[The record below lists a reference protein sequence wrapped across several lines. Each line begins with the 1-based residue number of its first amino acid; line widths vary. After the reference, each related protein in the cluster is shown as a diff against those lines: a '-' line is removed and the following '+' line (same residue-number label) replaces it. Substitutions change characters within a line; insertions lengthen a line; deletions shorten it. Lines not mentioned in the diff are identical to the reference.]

1 MLLSLFYV
9 CRNPKKIKSILKIY
23 FLDSQIPSYPNLRVF
38 WRNPCKGKKKMG
50 LFFSRTIVN
59 YIVSS
64 SPMSKKTCGKFSPM
78 QLESMISLVSRT
90 GRHLQRYDKDSRQVV
105 GYASFSF
112 YYGSSTYFSFS
123 TFLWEYFEN
132 CWLLIFYWGSCS
144 SRFFSDGWNFCY

>member
-1 MLLSLFYV
+1 MCSSLCFMFSVIRRKSNPSLRFY
-9 CRNPKKIKSILKIY
+9 I
-23 FLDSQIPSYPNLRVF
+23 LDSQIPSYPNLSVF
-38 WRNPCKGKKKMG
+38 WRNHWKGKKKMG

-78 QLESMISLVSRT
+78 QIESMVSLVSRT

-112 YYGSSTYFSFS
+112 YYGGSTYFSFT
-123 TFLWEYFEN
+123 TFLWE
-132 CWLLIFYWGSCS
+132 
-144 SRFFSDGWNFCY
+144 